1 MWKVETLSL
10 LFVPPAKGGGMEII
24 MKKKNDLVWSISL
37 MVIGLATIILAGSNI
52 VGIELPDVAVRIFGI
67 VDLIAL
73 PFLAYSTVKKV
84 KKE

>member
-1 MWKVETLSL
+1 
-10 LFVPPAKGGGMEII
+10 

-37 MVIGLATIILAGSNI
+37 ILIGLLTIILAGSNI
-52 VGIELPDVAVRIFGI
+52 VGIELPDAAVRILGI

-84 KKE
+84 KKD

>member
-1 MWKVETLSL
+1 
-10 LFVPPAKGGGMEII
+10 

-37 MVIGLATIILAGSNI
+37 ILIGLTTIILAGSNI
-52 VGIELPDVAVRIFGI
+52 VGIELPDAAVRILGI

-84 KKE
+84 KKD

>member
-1 MWKVETLSL
+1 
-10 LFVPPAKGGGMEII
+10 

-37 MVIGLATIILAGSNI
+37 MLIGIATFILAGANV
-52 VGIELPDVAVRIFGI
+52 VGIELPDVAVRILGI

-84 KKE
+84 KKD

>member
-1 MWKVETLSL
+1 
-10 LFVPPAKGGGMEII
+10 

-37 MVIGLATIILAGSNI
+37 VLIGIATFILAGANV
-52 VGIELPDVAVRIFGI
+52 VGIELPDVAVRILGI

-84 KKE
+84 KKD

>member
-1 MWKVETLSL
+1 
-10 LFVPPAKGGGMEII
+10 

-37 MVIGLATIILAGSNI
+37 ILIGLVTIILAGSNI
-52 VGIELPDVAVRIFGI
+52 VGIELPDAAVRILGI

-84 KKE
+84 KKD

>member
-1 MWKVETLSL
+1 
-10 LFVPPAKGGGMEII
+10 

-37 MVIGLATIILAGSNI
+37 MLIGIATFILAGANV
-52 VGIELPDVAVRIFGI
+52 VGIELPDVVVRILGI

-84 KKE
+84 KKD

>member
-1 MWKVETLSL
+1 
-10 LFVPPAKGGGMEII
+10 

-37 MVIGLATIILAGSNI
+37 MIIGIATFILAGAN
-52 VGIELPDVAVRIFGI
+52 VAGIELPDVAVRILGI

-84 KKE
+84 KKD